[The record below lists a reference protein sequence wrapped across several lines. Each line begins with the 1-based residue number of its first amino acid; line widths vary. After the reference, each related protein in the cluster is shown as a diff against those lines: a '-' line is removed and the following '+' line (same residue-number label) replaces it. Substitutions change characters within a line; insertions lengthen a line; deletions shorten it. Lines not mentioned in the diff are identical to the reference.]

1 MTDRHITLDR
11 AGSDLLA
18 TTMQIEGIS
27 AGLRALASD
36 IDGQRAVTDIQ
47 IVRALE
53 LLAGCCD
60 AAVHRLGVV
69 HDLIEAGDRQE
80 GDDETPR

>member
-1 MTDRHITLDR
+1 MDKYITLDH
-11 AGSDLLA
+11 AADDLLA
-18 TTMQIEGIS
+18 ATMTIEGIG
-27 AGLRALASD
+27 AWLRALASD

-53 LLAGCCD
+53 L
-60 AAVHRLGVV
+60 HRLGVV

-80 GDDETPR
+80 GDDE